1 MRAALVLALVL
12 VAPGLARADAYAWG
26 GSWGRVSIMVLLSGF
41 HEGAG
46 SGGWEAENARWFLRW
61 ATRLDA
67 MLPAGAEADVGTREA
82 DGEVVLN
89 VRSQGGTETFPLG
102 VAEVSPGD
110 PALDRALDLV
120 SRRFHVPVPAAPTG
134 VRLYTVQ
141 LLAAAQPSH
150 AAAFVQSLDTRV
162 PASEPDFFWEAC
174 APCYPQI
181 AHVLEDGNGARRVV
195 VGMYA
200 DRAAAHRAASEL
212 RARGLPAHVRVL

>member
-1 MRAALVLALVL
+1 MGGRERPLVLALGH
-12 VAPGLARADAYAWG
+12 PARRDAAG
-26 GSWGRVSIMVLLSGF
+26 GSRSRRRDPGGRR
-41 HEGAG
+41 G
-46 SGGWEAENARWFLRW
+46 SRAERA
-61 ATRLDA
+61 
-67 MLPAGAEADVGTREA
+67 LP
-82 DGEVVLN
+82 
-89 VRSQGGTETFPLG
+89 GGTETFPLG